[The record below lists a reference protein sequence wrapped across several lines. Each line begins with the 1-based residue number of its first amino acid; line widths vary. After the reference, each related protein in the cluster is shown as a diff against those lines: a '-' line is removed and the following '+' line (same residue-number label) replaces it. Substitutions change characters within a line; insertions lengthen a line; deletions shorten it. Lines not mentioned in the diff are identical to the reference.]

1 MSQHEAGRELDALVA
16 ANVMEYDPV
25 EWSGDELVWGD
36 QKIGGIVPRYSTSI
50 AAAWEAVERMY
61 STHDYWM
68 RLEYEAPDWTGVD
81 FIMVDGPIHRATA
94 PTVPLAI
101 CLAALKAVSA

>member
-1 MSQHEAGRELDALVA
+1 VGRPEDRRH
-16 ANVMEYDPV
+16 
-25 EWSGDELVWGD
+25 
-36 QKIGGIVPRYSTSI
+36 VPRYSTSI